1 MGEEVQLDF
10 ENQMFVELL
19 AEDGLIVLAR
29 LGLQRFMLIKLI
41 LYVYVMLRHQPEPY
55 IVHVSCVMMM
65 TCL

>member
-29 LGLQRFMLIKLI
+29 LGLQRFI
-41 LYVYVMLRHQPEPY
+41 VYLRHVASSAWTLYIMY
-55 IVHVSCVMMM
+55 IVLLCFA
-65 TCL
+65 

>member
-29 LGLQRFMLIKLI
+29 LGLQRFMLINI
-41 LYVYVMLRHQPEPY
+41 VCLRH
-55 IVHVSCVMMM
+55 VASSA
-65 TCL
+65 

>member
-29 LGLQRFMLIKLI
+29 LGLQRFI
-41 LYVYVMLRHQPEPY
+41 VCLRHVASSAWTLY
-55 IVHVSCVMMM
+55 IMFIVLLCFA
-65 TCL
+65 